1 MQINWGE
8 YNRFM
13 QQRVQ
18 QVAEECDTRMSR
30 CALLSANEL
39 RNSALQVLRG
49 SRGGRSYR
57 RITGGRSTY
66 TASAPG
72 EPPAARS
79 GTLRNSW
86 TMIAEGGSRSYKAI
100 IESPTHY
107 AGYLEEGTRKMA
119 ARPFKEK
126 IQEKAAPRIRQII
139 RQIMK

>member
-1 MQINWGE
+1 MRINWTE
-8 YNRFM
+8 FNRAVNE
-13 QQRVQ
+13 RVQ
-18 QVAEECDTRMSR
+18 QIADECDSRMSR

-39 RNSALQVLRG
+39 RNSANLVLRG

-57 RITGGRSTY
+57 RIPGGRSTY

-72 EPPAARS
+72 EPPAVRS
-79 GTLRNSW
+79 GTLRVSW
-86 TMIAEGGSRSYKAI
+86 TLTTEGGGMRYKAA

-119 ARPFKEK
+119 PRPFKEK